1 MNDSPLVKMVA
12 DRLIEAGYGQL
23 DTPFRIA
30 SVDFNFTLAFRG
42 NARRANDLVLIV
54 DTTTG
59 EHGDRDSRRVGQR
72 IAGLG
77 RALDVAQ
84 SRLVITVILVGAVSH
99 GSVEDLS
106 ENCRVLTVDN
116 ISTTHADEEAR
127 QKVKRQLDDRI
138 SVLLPLKLPES
149 SVTVGDDEHSAIEQ
163 LRLAVP
169 AEMDPDFISKVLEA
183 SDFGK
188 EAVENSLIAALELSL
203 EKEQSDV

>member
-12 DRLIEAGYGQL
+12 DRLLEAGYGQL

-59 EHGDRDSRRVGQR
+59 EHGDRDAKRVSQR

-77 RALDVAQ
+77 RALDVSQ
-84 SRLVITVILVGAVSH
+84 SRLVITAILVGAVSH
-99 GSVEDLS
+99 SSVEDLS

-116 ISTTHADEEAR
+116 ISTNHIDEVAR
-127 QKVKRQLDDRI
+127 QKARRQLDDRI
-138 SVLLPLKLPES
+138 SVLLPLTLPES
-149 SVTVGDDEHSAIEQ
+149 SAVVDDDDQSAIEQ
-163 LRLAVP
+163 LRMAVP
-169 AEMDPDFISKVLEA
+169 AAMDQDFISRVLEA
-183 SDFGK
+183 SKIGK
-188 EAVENSLIAALELSL
+188 EAVENSLISSLEGSL
-203 EKEQSDV
+203 EKEESDV